1 MDLNTVCFIMF
12 SFLFV
17 GYLLLEGFDY
27 GVGMLLPFLGKSD
40 QEKQAI
46 VQTMAPVWEGNE
58 VWLIAAGAVLFA
70 GFPHVYATLFS
81 GLYLALFL
89 LLLTLILRGVAFEF
103 RDQDNDPR
111 WRTFWDWSIFFGSI
125 IPALL
130 WGVAITNLL
139 AGLPIDSERQYAG
152 TFSDLLSIYSL
163 TGGLFFVLLF
173 LLHGTVFLTLR
184 LDHRFMPQIRTI
196 GLLVGKYALLLSVGF
211 ILLSFLY
218 TDAAAKLVSLLAL
231 AALFVALNFCHR
243 YLKKHQYVWSFI
255 FSGTAIISTVSF
267 IFTSLFPRLLVS
279 SLNPDWSL
287 TVYNSASNPLTLK
300 LMAVT
305 IAICLPVVLALE
317 AWKYYIFSERVPV
330 SPASIESH
338 KLLWEQLHG
347 QLQQMKTY
355 LYTLFT
361 IISNGHKALD
371 KNVQRSDKVPQTA
384 MANELQKFQRL
395 IRYAHQVANQI
406 AKMIRILRK
415 Y

>member
-1 MDLNTVCFIMF
+1 MDLNTLCFIMF

-40 QEKQAI
+40 KEKQAI

-89 LLLTLILRGVAFEF
+89 LLVTLILRGVAFEF
-103 RDQDNDPR
+103 RDQDNNPR
-111 WRTFWDWSIFFGSI
+111 WKTFWNWSIFFGSI

-130 WGVAITNLL
+130 WGVAFTNLL
-139 AGLPIDSERQYAG
+139 AGLPIDSEKQYAG
-152 TFSDLLSIYSL
+152 SFEDLLSIYSL

-184 LDHRFMPQIRTI
+184 LDRRFMPQVRTI
-196 GLLVGKYALLLSVGF
+196 GLIVGKYAMLLSVGF

-218 TDAAAKLVSLLAL
+218 TDAAAKLVPVLAL
-231 AALFVALNFCHR
+231 AALFVALNFCR
-243 YLKKHQYVWSFI
+243 RCLKNHQYAMSFI
-255 FSGTAIISTVSF
+255 FSGSAILLTASA

-305 IAICLPVVLALE
+305 MAIFLPVVLTFE
-317 AWKYYIFSERVPV
+317 AWKYYIFRERVPV
-330 SPASIESH
+330 GPASLESH
-338 KLLWEQLHG
+338 KLLWEQLYG
-347 QLQQMKTY
+347 QLQQMRTY
-355 LYTLFT
+355 LCNLFT
-361 IISNGHKALD
+361 IISNGKKTLD
-371 KNVQRSDKVPQTA
+371 KNVQRSDKVFEA
-384 MANELQKFQRL
+384 ALANELQKFRGL
-395 IRYAHQVANQI
+395 IRYGHQVANQI
-406 AKMIRILRK
+406 AKLIRILRN
-415 Y
+415 